1 MDDRAKCRWIP
12 EEINASVQER
22 SVGCATTT
30 RGVAALCSAVLAAV
44 IVVAGCGDQVR
55 QPSASELVEFAAAVP
70 AGPSVDMDRVTR
82 AMIPKGPYCVVP
94 GDTLQLEMLSLL
106 DPQSLRDVAAANVQE
121 FKYRVDDHGAIMLPI
136 VGPFPV
142 AGKSLSEI
150 EASVIAAYFPKYVR
164 MPFPVH
170 AAVLEYA
177 VRRVSIV
184 GAVAKPGLYSLRH
197 DEMSLVSLLMQ
208 AGGINDK
215 GAAVIRINHAGGSTG
230 WNNGASGAGI
240 KTAYAGGVQDRPAA
254 QRLAART
261 TDQPAGRNEPAT
273 LVLPVRGL
281 NIPFADVALEE
292 GDSVVVEW
300 PQEQF
305 VSVVGLVNRPGNF
318 PYPPTARYT
327 LIHAIGFAGGLDL
340 VADPRYVSVYR
351 LQSDGGIASVTV
363 QLVDTKADKDLTDAL
378 ALPLNPGDI
387 VSVEH
392 TPRTRANTFFERIF
406 RVNLGLYFNP
416 DDVWR
421 DD

>member
-1 MDDRAKCRWIP
+1 MVLF
-12 EEINASVQER
+12 S
-22 SVGCATTT
+22 
-30 RGVAALCSAVLAAV
+30 AALAAA
-44 IVVAGCGDQVR
+44 IVVGCGDEVR
-55 QPSASELVEFAAAVP
+55 QPSAAELVEFGTAVS

-82 AMIPKGPYCVVP
+82 AMIPRGPYRVVS
-94 GDTLQLEMLSLL
+94 GDTLQLEMLSIL
-106 DPQSLRDVAAANVQE
+106 DPQSLRDIAAASVQE
-121 FKYRVDDHGAIMLPI
+121 FKYRVDDRGAIMLPI
-136 VGPFPV
+136 VGPLMV

-170 AAVLEYA
+170 AAVLEYD

-208 AGGINDK
+208 AGGISEK
-215 GAAVIRINHAGGSTG
+215 GAAVIRITHAGTAVG
-230 WNNGASGAGI
+230 WRNGDQGARVMP
-240 KTAYAGGVQDRPAA
+240 AYAGGAQDRPAV
-254 QRLAART
+254 QRLAADRR
-261 TDQPAGRNEPAT
+261 DEPLQRNDTAT
-273 LVLPVRGL
+273 LSLPVKGL
-281 NIPFADVALEE
+281 NIPFADVTLEE

-318 PYPPTARYT
+318 PYPATARYT

-351 LQSDGGIASVTV
+351 LRSDGAVVSVTV
-363 QLVDTKADKDLTDAL
+363 QLVDPKADKDLTEAL
-378 ALPLNPGDI
+378 ALPLDPGDI

-392 TPRTRANTFFERIF
+392 TPRTRANAFFERIF

-416 DDVWR
+416 DDIWR